1 MSILTINKKTEKA
14 MEHLIK
20 NYKKLYRFTA
30 PLKSKSFMGCFLNF
44 IEKSNNLPFIKVNI
58 SVKKD
63 ILNLEIY
70 CNSTQDFELV
80 NKELFD
86 FFKLGEIKSFLLRY
100 YDLENGRFIIQP
112 GKQSTDNF
120 QKAIEN

>member
-1 MSILTINKKTEKA
+1 

-30 PLKSKSFMGCFLNF
+30 PLKSKSFMGYFLNF

-70 CNSTQDFELV
+70 CNSTDDFELI
-80 NKELFD
+80 KQEIFD
-86 FFKLGEIKSFLLRY
+86 FFKLGEIKSFLMRY

-112 GKQSTDNF
+112 ERQSTDSF
-120 QKAIEN
+120 HLSIEN